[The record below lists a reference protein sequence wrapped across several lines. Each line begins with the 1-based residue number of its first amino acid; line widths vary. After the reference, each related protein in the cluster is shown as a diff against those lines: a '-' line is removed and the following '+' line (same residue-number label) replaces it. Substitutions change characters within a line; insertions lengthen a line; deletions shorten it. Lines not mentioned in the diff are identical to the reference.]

1 MKKITLLLVAIVLT
15 AGISSAQKVC
25 HVDSE
30 YILEKIPAYVD
41 AQAEIEEI
49 ALEWQAEIEAMYQQV
64 DSLYKIYQKEE
75 VLLTEELQIKKQDE
89 IIAKEAEAKQLQQK
103 YFGVEGEMYEKRQE
117 LIKPIQDNVYNA
129 LVELAEEGGYDYVFD
144 VVSGEILYAAEDKD
158 ESDSVLEK
166 LGY

>member
-1 MKKITLLLVAIVLT
+1 MKRIALSFLAIVLT
-15 AGISSAQKVC
+15 FSLSFGQKIC

-41 AQAEIEEI
+41 AQAEIEEL
-49 ALEWQAEIEAMYQQV
+49 AKEWQSEIEAMYQQV
-64 DSLYKIYQKEE
+64 DSLYKVYQKEE
-75 VLLTEELQIKKQDE
+75 VLLTEELKIKKQDE
-89 IIAKEAEAKQLQQK
+89 IIEKESEAKKLQQK

-117 LIKPIQDNVYNA
+117 LVKPIQDNVYNA

-144 VVSGEILYAAEDKD
+144 VVTGEILYASEAKD